1 MSAVC
6 KSNFCSLWPY
16 VYDTVFSFLCVLVFL
31 LSQFVFASGKS
42 VPFLLMQ
49 MVFRPWRSFVKLYEL
64 CSSVGAGARFTLIAF
79 LLCSGHVPQNE
90 AVRDELQT
98 IVDGLQG
105 YLRDVTGRADRQR
118 AEYDA
123 LLDERRQLL
132 EHMQELEADRHVMQE
147 QQLQLSQLQDVSHVC
162 CLRSC

>member
-1 MSAVC
+1 MF
-6 KSNFCSLWPY
+6 N
-16 VYDTVFSFLCVLVFL
+16 
-31 LSQFVFASGKS
+31 
-42 VPFLLMQ
+42 
-49 MVFRPWRSFVKLYEL
+49 
-64 CSSVGAGARFTLIAF
+64 LIAF
-79 LLCSGHVPQNE
+79 ALCSGHVPQNE

-132 EHMQELEADRHVMQE
+132 EHMQELEANRHVVQE

-162 CLRSC
+162 YFRSC